1 MNNKSYADA
10 AGAYGK
16 NAHNLSRD
24 QREVEARVLVK
35 SADALEDIKTN
46 WSDDGKW
53 QGLDKKEIL
62 SDCLLY
68 NRSIWLLFYD
78 AAIEKQEAIE
88 HQDTQDKQAK
98 TLRSNIINL
107 ANFIFKREMDILRTQ
122 DVSMLESII
131 TINREIS
138 AGLMVRPNKPKAGAL
153 KP

>member
-35 SADALEDIKTN
+35 SADALEDIKAN
-46 WSDDGKW
+46 WADDEKW
-53 QGLDKKEIL
+53 RGLDKKEVL

-78 AAIEKQEAIE
+78 AAVEKQAAIE

-98 TLRSNIINL
+98 ALRSNIINL

-138 AGLMVRPNKPKAGAL
+138 AGLMVKPKAKDGM